1 MIYLTDRPVGT
12 EATLVLGGNL
22 PVGTVA
28 SIYHDGVP
36 TTLPVVFASAGPSG
50 PSTARFTPVT
60 NGLHTL
66 VLSSGSVV
74 ANIDVVT
81 RTLQSYLRNVE
92 DEALGSWIWSRVDGT
107 LQMLRQDGSVLANFA
122 AVDTQTESSRERIL

>member
-12 EATLVLGGNL
+12 EVTMVLGGDF
-22 PVGTVA
+22 PVGTTA
-28 SIYHDGVP
+28 YIYHDGVL
-36 TTLPVVFASAGPSG
+36 TALTVAFTSVGSVG
-50 PSTARFTPVT
+50 PSTAKFTPVT
-60 NGLHTL
+60 TGLHTL
-66 VLSSGSVV
+66 VMLDGTVV
-74 ANIDVVT
+74 ANVDVVT

-92 DEALGSWIWSRVDGT
+92 DEALGSWVWNRADGT